1 MEKLLS
7 EKIEKIKNDLKNKK
21 LEELLSIN
29 DNIEKYVNNY
39 VQQEEKEI
47 ENIKKE
53 INEQINI
60 NQLKNSIVQKQK
72 EIQILLEQKKNLEKQ
87 YSKDKIINQ
96 LKQEIEEKYNKPKHQ
111 LINDLAKGKINFEE
125 YIQQFK
131 IYGMKYNYYL
141 LLIEELE
148 KKL

>member
-7 EKIEKIKNDLKNKK
+7 EKIEKIKNDLNNKK

-111 LINDLAKGKINFEE
+111 LINDLANGKINFEE

>member
-7 EKIEKIKNDLKNKK
+7 EKIDLIKNDLKNKN
-21 LEELLSIN
+21 LEELFMIN
-29 DNIEKYVNNY
+29 DNIEKYANNY
-39 VQQEEKEI
+39 FKKEEKEI

-60 NQLKNSIVQKQK
+60 NQLKNSIIQKQK
-72 EIQILLEQKKNLEKQ
+72 EIQILIDQKKNLEKQ
-87 YSKDKIINQ
+87 YSKNKIIKQ
-96 LKQEIEEKYNKPKHQ
+96 LKDEIEEKYNKPKHQ

-125 YIQQFK
+125 YIQKFK
-131 IYGMKYNYYL
+131 LYGMKYNYYI
-141 LLIEELE
+141 LLIEEVE